1 MKYFKGLFLSNYKG
15 SKFMKLKLKILF
27 FIPVIVIIMSLFYVI
42 TMYINEN
49 RIRNNNSSIREI
61 CFHITNI
68 NTNIYN
74 EMYDILINKSASQEY
89 DELYLR
95 LTASSISEAIEV
107 DINSMK
113 SDMEYISYNKTEK
126 EYEIFKDISF
136 RLNEILDDYKVKK
149 ENGYLVKSELKDIFS
164 YYNNLSNN
172 LIEIVK
178 SLGQIYS
185 DEKRKKL
192 INDYINI
199 MYLAHNIGLEIG
211 NSVIM
216 AYSKDFINN
225 YNDFTSA
232 ISRQNEYIPLIQKIL
247 EEYENGF
254 VFDVFN
260 EANNSF
266 DVKELREYIHNSYK
280 AQSQNNNQQ
289 IDDFYFMGYNDITF
303 RLDVLKDFI
312 VLYTEIFV
320 GNNMHTPNPYEKFIK
335 ALVAILIAYIIFLI
349 VFAIRNRKKSIVKT
363 SVTLNDDNFIK
374 K

>member
-15 SKFMKLKLKILF
+15 IKFMKLKSKILF

-216 AYSKDFINN
+216 AYTKDFINN

-232 ISRQNEYIPLIQKIL
+232 ISRQNEYIPLVQKML

>member
-15 SKFMKLKLKILF
+15 SKFMNLKSKILF
-27 FIPVIVIIMSLFYVI
+27 FIPIIVIIMSLFYVI

-126 EYEIFKDISF
+126 EYEIFKGISF

-216 AYSKDFINN
+216 AYTKDFINN

-232 ISRQNEYIPLIQKIL
+232 ISRQNEYIPLVQKML

>member
-1 MKYFKGLFLSNYKG
+1 
-15 SKFMKLKLKILF
+15 MKLKSKILF

-216 AYSKDFINN
+216 AYTKDFINN

-232 ISRQNEYIPLIQKIL
+232 ISKQNEYIPLIQKIL

>member
-15 SKFMKLKLKILF
+15 SKFMNLKSKILF

>member
-15 SKFMKLKLKILF
+15 SKFMKLKSKILF

-164 YYNNLSNN
+164 YYNNLSHN

-216 AYSKDFINN
+216 AYTKDFINN

-232 ISRQNEYIPLIQKIL
+232 ISKQNEYIPLIQKIL

>member
-1 MKYFKGLFLSNYKG
+1 
-15 SKFMKLKLKILF
+15 
-27 FIPVIVIIMSLFYVI
+27 
-42 TMYINEN
+42 
-49 RIRNNNSSIREI
+49 
-61 CFHITNI
+61 
-68 NTNIYN
+68 
-74 EMYDILINKSASQEY
+74 
-89 DELYLR
+89 
-95 LTASSISEAIEV
+95 
-107 DINSMK
+107 
-113 SDMEYISYNKTEK
+113 
-126 EYEIFKDISF
+126 
-136 RLNEILDDYKVKK
+136 
-149 ENGYLVKSELKDIFS
+149 
-164 YYNNLSNN
+164 
-172 LIEIVK
+172 
-178 SLGQIYS
+178 
-185 DEKRKKL
+185 
-192 INDYINI
+192 

-232 ISRQNEYIPLIQKIL
+232 ISRQNEYIPLIQKII

>member
-15 SKFMKLKLKILF
+15 SKFMKLKSKILF

-42 TMYINEN
+42 TMYINGN
-49 RIRNNNSSIREI
+49 RIISNYISISDT
-61 CFHITNI
+61 CFYIANI

-216 AYSKDFINN
+216 AYTKDFINN

-232 ISRQNEYIPLIQKIL
+232 ISKQNEYIPLVQKML

>member
-1 MKYFKGLFLSNYKG
+1 
-15 SKFMKLKLKILF
+15 MKLKSKILF

-42 TMYINEN
+42 TMYINGN
-49 RIRNNNSSIREI
+49 RIISNYISISDT
-61 CFHITNI
+61 CFYIANI
-68 NTNIYN
+68 NTKIYN
-74 EMYDILINKSASQEY
+74 EMYDILIKKTTPTEY
-89 DELYLR
+89 DYLGWG
-95 LTASSISEAIEV
+95 LQESEASTAIKH
-107 DINSMK
+107 DIALIKSSMK
-113 SDMEYISYNKTEK
+113 YISYYKTEK
-126 EYEIFKDISF
+126 EYEIFKGISF
-136 RLNEILDDYKVKK
+136 RLNEILDDYMAKK
-149 ENGYLVKSELKDIFS
+149 ESGYLVKSELKDIFS

-216 AYSKDFINN
+216 AYTKDFINN

-232 ISRQNEYIPLIQKIL
+232 ISRQNEYIPLVQKML

-266 DVKELREYIHNSYK
+266 DVKELREYIYNSYK

>member
-15 SKFMKLKLKILF
+15 SKFMNLKSKILF

-199 MYLAHNIGLEIG
+199 MYLTHNIGLEIG

>member
-15 SKFMKLKLKILF
+15 SKFMNLKSKILF

-216 AYSKDFINN
+216 AYTKDFINN

-232 ISRQNEYIPLIQKIL
+232 ISKQNEYIPLIQKIL